1 MLSITMAAIP
11 ALGAP
16 VVSSWPAPSNAD
28 AACVA
33 SAALG
38 GLSAVASATNDTIE
52 VRDAEQNL
60 LRTVTR
66 DQLAAAS
73 GYALDADADGPCG
86 LALSDSGRLLFI
98 AVTNVADTAPPTPS
112 AILLRLDVDTGSLS
126 QFAPLAAPSAPRPRI
141 ALTHFKGRLY
151 VGTTGGVAVFNAGM
165 NQAQSLTPLFTAPF
179 VSGQATLGLA
189 IDRVQGHLYA
199 CTATQISRATIGP
212 TSLPFTSVGTR
223 SNLRSLAFS
232 DHYGGLLNT
241 GLYAL
246 ESTAAPQSTLWHIP
260 LNQARGIAPFSPSS
274 YLSSPDLRNDLA
286 ATADGKLMLG
296 ADAGANTMTDTADAR
311 LSFRAWARDEFDQV
325 VRFGRGLISP
335 DGQPAGWVIDAD
347 TQVGTPRFHP
357 ATPDAA
363 CWTILLLLAHDEV
376 LRQNAGPGDPTALP
390 TVRTILQRYAGQ
402 ASDGIRPLRSADGIY
417 WHWINPAT
425 GGDAGW
431 GDGFAT
437 LSTMKIVLA
446 ATRAAAYYPGDAGV
460 QSAARE
466 IVCNVRN
473 WDSYFGT
480 SAAHPLYFLGLASG
494 GAITSSA
501 STPYNEG
508 IIFADLAAAHGGP
521 NASAAKTRW
530 FDRGASPAAAIV
542 TGRLVTGDSPG
553 VFQSAFTSLYPMLT
567 LGDYRA
573 DPLWQGQIANLRAS
587 NAAWTDDYGPQYST
601 VFSAGTT
608 RSDWGGYHA
617 DSLTSHPG
625 DVTTFPSLLA
635 FAAGTGA
642 PNSARVP
649 EAIAAYNAYRRGA
662 RQTFSTGASILYRRS
677 NVDRFYQPD
686 SAGLPDV
693 ALGALGLA
701 EMLSP
706 GLVDRVLVSPAI
718 SCAPCVAD
726 TDDGRGT
733 GTPDGGVTI
742 DDLLFYLLIFESGDL
757 RADVDD
763 GSATGT
769 RDGGLTIDDL
779 LYFLVRFESGC

>member
-1 MLSITMAAIP
+1 MAAFP

-16 VVSSWPAPSNAD
+16 VVSPWPAPSNAD

-33 SAALG
+33 SAALAG
-38 GLSAVASATNDTIE
+38 ISAVASSATDTIE
-52 VRDAEQNL
+52 IRDGEQNL
-60 LRTVTR
+60 LRSVPR
-66 DQLAAAS
+66 AQLAAAS
-73 GYALDADADGPCG
+73 GYLLDSDADGPCG

-98 AVTNVADTAPPTPS
+98 AVTNVGDVAPPTPS
-112 AILLRLDVDTGSLS
+112 AILLRLEVDTGSLS
-126 QFAPLAAPSAPRPRI
+126 QFAPLVAPNAPRPRV

-151 VGTTGGVAVFNAGM
+151 VGTTGGVAVYNAGM
-165 NQAQSLTPLFTAPF
+165 NQAQSISPLFTAPF

-199 CTATQISRATIGP
+199 CTGSQISRATIGP

-232 DHYGGLLNT
+232 DHFGGLLNT

-246 ESTAAPQSTLWHIP
+246 ESTATPQSTLWHIP
-260 LNQARGIAPFSPSS
+260 PNQARGIAAFAPSA
-274 YLSSPDLRNDLA
+274 YLNSSTQATDLG
-286 ATADGKLMLG
+286 ATADGKLILG
-296 ADAGANTMTDTADAR
+296 TNTGASSIHDTADTR
-311 LSFRAWARDEFDQV
+311 LAFRAWARDEFDQV

-335 DGQPAGWVIDAD
+335 DGQPPGWVIDAD

-363 CWTILLLLAHDEV
+363 CWTILLLLANDEI
-376 LRQNAGPGDPTALP
+376 LRQSGGPGDPTTRP
-390 TVRTILQRYAGQ
+390 TVRSILQRYAGQ
-402 ASDGIRPLRSADGIY
+402 APDGIRPLRSADGLY

-446 ATRAAAYYPGDAGV
+446 ATRAAAYYPDDAGV

-466 IVCNVRN
+466 VVCNVRN
-473 WDSYFGT
+473 WDSYFST
-480 SAAHPLYFLGLASG
+480 NSAHALYLLGLASG

-501 STPYNEG
+501 SVPYNEG
-508 IIFADLAAAHGGP
+508 IIFADLAAAHGGATA
-521 NASAAKTRW
+521 ASARSRW
-530 FDRGASPAAAIV
+530 FNRGASPAAAIV
-542 TGRLVTGDSPG
+542 TGRPVTGDSPG
-553 VFQSAFTSLYPMLT
+553 VFQSAFTSLYSMLT

-573 DPLWQGQIANLRAS
+573 DPLWQDQIANLRAS
-587 NAAWTDDYGPQYST
+587 NAAWTDDNGPQYFT

-617 DSLTSHPG
+617 DSLTNHPG
-625 DVTTFPSLLA
+625 DVTTFTSLLA
-635 FAAGTGA
+635 FSGGTGA
-642 PNSARVP
+642 PGSARVP

-662 RQTFSTGASILYRRS
+662 RQAFSTGASILYRRS

-693 ALGALGLA
+693 ALGALGLG
-701 EMLSP
+701 ELLSP
-706 GLVDRVLVSPAI
+706 GLIDRVLVSSAL
-718 SCAPCVAD
+718 SCAPCLAD
-726 TDDGRGT
+726 TDDGSGT

-742 DDLLFYLLIFESGDL
+742 DDLLFYLVLFEAGDV

-779 LYFLVRFESGC
+779 LYYLVRFEGGC